1 MCSLT
6 KMEICFII
14 FIKAVKFPKKN
25 RLVFIERCGGEEMD
39 DREIIRLFF
48 ERDEAALNEVSRK
61 YGSFC
66 GAIARN
72 ILKNREEA
80 EECVN
85 DTYMRAWESIPPNDP
100 PVLGAF
106 LAKIT
111 KNLALSR
118 VAFRNAE
125 KRGGGSVAL
134 SFEELDEF
142 VSGEYSLEAE
152 TERHELI
159 SRINKFLEKLPA
171 KQRQIFV
178 GRYWGYYKLSELAKR
193 FGMSESGISVSLE
206 RTRRKLK
213 KYLEKGGFTI

>member
-1 MCSLT
+1 
-6 KMEICFII
+6 ME
-14 FIKAVKFPKKN
+14 
-25 RLVFIERCGGEEMD
+25 

-48 ERDEAALNEVSRK
+48 KRNEAALNEVSRK
-61 YGSFC
+61 YGSHC
-66 GAIARN
+66 RAIARN
-72 ILKNREEA
+72 ILKNYEEV

-106 LAKIT
+106 LSKIT

-118 VAFRNAE
+118 VSFFNAE
-125 KRGGGSVAL
+125 KRGGGNGAL
-134 SFEELDEF
+134 SFDELDEF
-142 VSGEYSLEAE
+142 VSGEYSVEAE
-152 TERHELI
+152 TEQKELI
-159 SRINKFLEKLPA
+159 AEINRFLKKLPA

-193 FGMSESGISVSLE
+193 FGMSESGVSVSLE

-213 KYLEKGGFTI
+213 KHLEKGGFIV

>member
-1 MCSLT
+1 
-6 KMEICFII
+6 ME
-14 FIKAVKFPKKN
+14 
-25 RLVFIERCGGEEMD
+25 

-48 ERDEAALNEVSRK
+48 KRNETALDEVSRK
-61 YGSFC
+61 YGPHC
-66 GAIARN
+66 RAIAKN
-72 ILKNREEA
+72 ILKNYEDV

-118 VAFRNAE
+118 ISFYNAD
-125 KRGGGSVAL
+125 KRGGGNETL
-134 SFEELDEF
+134 SFDELDEF
-142 VSGEYSLEAE
+142 VSGEYSVECE
-152 TERHELI
+152 TERKELI
-159 SRINKFLEKLPA
+159 AAINGFLKKLPA
-171 KQRQIFV
+171 KQRKIFV

-193 FGMSESGISVSLE
+193 FGMSESGISLSIE

-213 KYLEKGGFTI
+213 KHLEKGGFDV